1 MALWIFLLLCE
12 LLCPAALILFGRGLV
27 TCAEE
32 RSPKASVPVRCGKL
46 WQRIGWI
53 MLPATVLVQ
62 LLLLGKAEAAVGV
75 WFSAVPAVTSAQ
87 PLLNRSNDLSIKFF
101 ILIFLFFFL

>member
-12 LLCPAALILFGRGLV
+12 LLCPTALILFGRGLV

-32 RSPKASVPVRCGKL
+32 RSPEASVPVRCGKL

-53 MLPATVLVQ
+53 MLPVSVLVQ
-62 LLLLGKAEAAVGV
+62 LFLLGKAEAAVGV
-75 WFSAVPAVTSAQ
+75 WSGVVIGFQLLILLISVVPARRAMEACS
-87 PLLNRSNDLSIKFF
+87 DCG
-101 ILIFLFFFL
+101 

>member
-27 TCAEE
+27 SYSEE
-32 RSPKASVPVRCGKL
+32 RSPEASVPVRCGKL

-75 WFSAVPAVTSAQ
+75 WSGVIMGFQLLILLISVVPARRAMES
-87 PLLNRSNDLSIKFF
+87 SSDHG
-101 ILIFLFFFL
+101 